1 MGKRQVESTPLL
13 LPPSRAMIRISA
25 RKAAFSS
32 GTVDCTSK
40 FTTLQAALHEKGQR
54 GCDLSGYQRSYI
66 AAIWFS
72 SQIEPMLCNAKHG
85 LNVWKQYQKALFQES
100 TFSQARGIQ
109 INVELVRLAT
119 SVTRETCLHKSRQR
133 SCSLCGTFRDLEQ
146 SKAIPIAFLG
156 YSSFPLMLWQGGK
169 RDRQTAGPG
178 EWNRH
183 SGRKAAGNPCCSD
196 DRTAEWAWES
206 ACLP

>member
-1 MGKRQVESTPLL
+1 
-13 LPPSRAMIRISA
+13 MIRISA
-25 RKAAFSS
+25 RTAAFSS
-32 GTVDCTSK
+32 STVDCTSK
-40 FTTLQAALHEKGQR
+40 LITLQAALHESARWGATSPAIKEVALPQYGFLHR
-54 GCDLSGYQRSYI
+54 LSPCFAMQNMGSTYGNSTKRH
-66 AAIWFS
+66 F
-72 SQIEPMLCNAKHG
+72 
-85 LNVWKQYQKALFQES
+85 FQAS

-109 INVELVRLAT
+109 MNVELVRLAT
-119 SVTRETCLHKSRQR
+119 SVTRETCLYACRQR

-206 ACLP
+206 ACLA